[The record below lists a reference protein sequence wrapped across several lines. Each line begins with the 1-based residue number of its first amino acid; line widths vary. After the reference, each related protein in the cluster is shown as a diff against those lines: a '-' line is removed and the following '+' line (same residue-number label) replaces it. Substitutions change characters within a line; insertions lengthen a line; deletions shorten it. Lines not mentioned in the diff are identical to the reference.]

1 MKLYDAEQ
9 TDSSRLKACCTLE
22 DAEDARS
29 VAYRLGMQYYV
40 FNFKEDFREQVIGR
54 FVDAYERGET
64 PNPCIDCNRYMKFEK
79 LYQRARVLGY
89 DTIVTGH
96 YARIAYDETSG
107 RWLLKKGRNAA
118 KDQSYV
124 LYAMT
129 QEELAHTQF
138 PLGEFESKDEV
149 RKLAAS
155 YGFINAEKHDSQDIC
170 FVPDGDYAAFIERY
184 TGKQYPHGDFIDES
198 GRVLGEHQGLIRYT
212 IGQRRGL
219 GIAAGK
225 PVYVCRKSVADNT
238 VTLSDSASLF
248 STRLTARDFNW
259 IAFAQPPEH
268 PIRVAAKPRYRAKK
282 RRQRQRRI
290 RTAPSPSPS
299 ISPSVPLPPDRQ
311 SSCMMGT
318 PSSAAE
324 RFANEPVRK
333 TGFFKRDGCTGLV
346 RSSCFLWERFL

>member
-1 MKLYDAEQ
+1 
-9 TDSSRLKACCTLE
+9 
-22 DAEDARS
+22 
-29 VAYRLGMQYYV
+29 
-40 FNFKEDFREQVIGR
+40 
-54 FVDAYERGET
+54 
-64 PNPCIDCNRYMKFEK
+64 
-79 LYQRARVLGY
+79 
-89 DTIVTGH
+89 
-96 YARIAYDETSG
+96 
-107 RWLLKKGRNAA
+107 
-118 KDQSYV
+118 
-124 LYAMT
+124 
-129 QEELAHTQF
+129 
-138 PLGEFESKDEV
+138 
-149 RKLAAS
+149 
-155 YGFINAEKHDSQDIC
+155 
-170 FVPDGDYAAFIERY
+170 VPDGDYAAFIERY
-184 TGKQYPHGDFIDES
+184 TGKQYPHGNFIDES

-248 STRLTARDFNW
+248 SGS
-259 IAFAQPPEH
+259 PPEISTGSPLPSRRSTPFVWRQSH
-268 PIRVAAKPRYRAKK
+268 GIVPRK

-311 SSCMMGT
+311 WSCMMGT